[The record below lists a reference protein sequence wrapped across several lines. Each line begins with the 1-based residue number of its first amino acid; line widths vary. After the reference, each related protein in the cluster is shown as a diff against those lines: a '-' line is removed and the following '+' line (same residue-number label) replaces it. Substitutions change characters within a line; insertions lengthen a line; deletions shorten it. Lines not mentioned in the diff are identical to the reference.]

1 MTILKKSQFE
11 NLKKGQWFANLN
23 GVFEVT
29 AEYSKSSDSIGVAE
43 VIFEHDYKESC
54 HLDRENPYT
63 TFADVKGSEI
73 IG

>member
-11 NLKKGQWFANLN
+11 SLKKGQWFANLN
-23 GVFEVT
+23 GLFEVT
-29 AEYSKSSDSIGVAE
+29 TEYSGSSDSIGVAE
-43 VIFEHDYKESC
+43 VIFENDYKESY
-54 HLDRENPYT
+54 HLDCENPYT